1 MKQAAD
7 ELLGLLQR
15 SEIALDGVAR
25 KLDTEFADRF
35 SGAGVR
41 DESSNASNTLKQ
53 LQTSCLLLV
62 GLTMR
67 QLAQKSRLDLSI
79 RPPKLQV
86 NPLALAQRVYK
97 LQG

>member
-1 MKQAAD
+1 MASMKQAAD

-41 DESSNASNTLKQ
+41 DEGSQ
-53 LQTSCLLLV
+53 
-62 GLTMR
+62 
-67 QLAQKSRLDLSI
+67 
-79 RPPKLQV
+79 
-86 NPLALAQRVYK
+86 
-97 LQG
+97 